1 MQKRIWIIFLFSS
14 CLQFSIWATV
24 HPVTPETGINGIEVL
39 IEQAMAGDTLLFGTG
54 VYRIGNL
61 IIRKSIKLI
70 GVDHPVMDGEFKWE
84 IFTIAAEN
92 VLIEGFK
99 FINSGKSSLEDKAGV
114 KCLDAHHVTIRNN
127 IFDNTFFGI
136 HLSNTDHSQIEGN
149 ILKSVSK
156 HEYEAGNGIHLWKCT
171 NARINN
177 NEIQGHRDGIYFE
190 FVTQSIIRGNKCIG
204 NKRYGLHFMFSHDDE
219 YHDNVFR
226 NNGAGVAVMYTKNVK
241 MHNNLFEENWG
252 SSSYGVLLKDITD
265 SEMFNNTFKQNTV
278 GIYMEGT
285 SRILFKHNRFEY
297 NGWAVKLQAS
307 CDANS
312 FEGNNF
318 IGNTFDISTNGS
330 LVLNTIDGNYWDKYQ
345 GYDLTK
351 DGFGDIPYRPVSLFS
366 YLVER
371 VPIVIMLWRSFL
383 VFLVDKAEKIIPA
396 ITPENLKD
404 NKPSIKPYDL
414 NQ

>member
-1 MQKRIWIIFLFSS
+1 M
-14 CLQFSIWATV
+14 
-24 HPVTPETGINGIEVL
+24 
-39 IEQAMAGDTLLFGTG
+39 
-54 VYRIGNL
+54 
-61 IIRKSIKLI
+61 
-70 GVDHPVMDGEFKWE
+70 
-84 IFTIAAEN
+84 
-92 VLIEGFK
+92 
-99 FINSGKSSLEDKAGV
+99 
-114 KCLDAHHVTIRNN
+114 
-127 IFDNTFFGI
+127 
-136 HLSNTDHSQIEGN
+136 
-149 ILKSVSK
+149 
-156 HEYEAGNGIHLWKCT
+156 
-171 NARINN
+171 
-177 NEIQGHRDGIYFE
+177 
-190 FVTQSIIRGNKCIG
+190 
-204 NKRYGLHFMFSHDDE
+204 
-219 YHDNVFR
+219 
-226 NNGAGVAVMYTKNVK
+226 
-241 MHNNLFEENWG
+241 
-252 SSSYGVLLKDITD
+252 KDITD
-265 SEMFNNTFKQNTV
+265 SEMYNNTFKQNTV

-345 GYDLTK
+345 GYDLAK
-351 DGFGDIPYRPVSLFS
+351 DGYGDIPYRPVSLFS